1 MAITPTSTSA
11 YNSDMGV
18 SMVIYGGSG
27 VGKTRLAGT
36 LPANETVI
44 LSLEHRLLSLRG
56 YGMFAYELDTYE
68 DVVVTQQALERDASF
83 SAVKYVVV
91 DSATELGEKTLISSQ
106 ARIKDGRQAYQ
117 DMQTK
122 CLSLFR
128 MFRDMRK
135 HIILLFK
142 EEMQKDAMGNARVG
156 PSMPGQKLG
165 PQVPYLFD
173 EVFYMGVTE
182 TTGSD
187 GKTVKSRY
195 LLTDATATHI
205 AKDASGSLDIY
216 EPPNLLHIIQKI
228 QTSPA
233 KSV

>member
-135 HIILLFK
+135 HVILLFK